1 VSPPPPVVELS
12 AGDFARRGLDPL
24 TDAPLADAAVDALRQ
39 SLARW
44 LGIGSGGVIGF
55 PFASLPPVPKP
66 YSRRGAGGRR
76 LPPGI
81 TCAGAGHPLWWLD
94 GHSAW
99 RDPDEGELA
108 YGVRLILELHHRGL
122 WIPGEG
128 PVDVL
133 ATRLAWPPDGA
144 ERRARVASC
153 AAGGWDRELSQLELE
168 PGGPGRADLRRAA
181 QEFLAPRLDLGE
193 VLGARMAGARRSAL
207 VESLRL
213 MEQLDRARPHL
224 ALRVERA
231 AGEFRDQARKGGAQ
245 PATVELRRNLT
256 RALEALVANVDRHAH
271 TAPGGGGV
279 AIPPLSGDPTG
290 AEPTGSA
297 ARASRAAAI
306 LGAIDAD
313 PAAAEPFR
321 VLNDEVTVWLRQC
334 ADRSEATRAGAS
346 AALAPRR
353 RRASASLPPHPFGD
367 LRALSPPPG

>member
-1 VSPPPPVVELS
+1 VSPPGPVVELS
-12 AGDFARRGLDPL
+12 AGDFARRGLDPR
-24 TDAPLADAAVDALRQ
+24 TDAPLADAAVGALRQ

-44 LGIGSGGVIGF
+44 LGIGPGGVIGF
-55 PFASLPPVPKP
+55 PFASLPPVPRP
-66 YSRRGAGGRR
+66 YGRRGPGGRR

-94 GHSAW
+94 SHSAW

-108 YGVRLILELHHRGL
+108 YGVRLVLELHHRGL

-144 ERRARVASC
+144 ERRARVATC
-153 AAGGWDRELSQLELE
+153 AAGGWDRELSQLELG

-181 QEFLAPRLDLGE
+181 QEFLAPRLELGE
-193 VLGARMAGARRSAL
+193 VLEARMAGARRSAL
-207 VESLRL
+207 GESLRL

-231 AGEFRDQARKGGAQ
+231 AGELRDHARRGGSR
-245 PATVELRRNLT
+245 PATLELRRNLT
-256 RALEALVANVDRHAH
+256 RALDELVAGVDRHAH
-271 TAPGGGGV
+271 TAPGGATV
-279 AIPPLSGDPTG
+279 AKPTRS
-290 AEPTGSA
+290 AE
-297 ARASRAAAI
+297 RASRAAAI

-313 PAAAEPFR
+313 PAAAEAFQ
-321 VLNDEVTVWLRQC
+321 VLDDEVAVWLRQC
-334 ADRSEATRAGAS
+334 ADRSEATRAGLA
-346 AALAPRR
+346 AALPPAG
-353 RRASASLPPHPFGD
+353 RRASAPLPPHPLGD